1 VVFLPELLG
10 FHRAEHTLKRVVRLL
25 QGLDEPPK
33 STVHMLHRRI
43 GSGEIALETREMAPK
58 LRERRQHGVL
68 GGLDLSAD
76 LPEDL

>member
-1 VVFLPELLG
+1 VVLLSELFA
-10 FHRAEHTLKRVVRLL
+10 FHRAEDTLMRVVRLF

-43 GSGEIALETREMAPK
+43 GNGEIALETREMAPK

-68 GGLDLSAD
+68 WQVMDFKKVSI
-76 LPEDL
+76 